1 MDTMLGPELLRGLRA
16 VRARGGG
23 ASRRLTGTLQGE
35 LTDVRSG
42 LICSRSSSI
51 SSAGSSSFHPGA
63 AGSSEFRVAAGS
75 RSFSA
80 SFFFIL
86 KASPPPLLYVCLE
99 YINSSCKSRPFLTG
113 SSAFQ

>member
-1 MDTMLGPELLRGLRA
+1 MLGPELLRGLRA

-51 SSAGSSSFHPGA
+51 SSAGSSSFHPRA
-63 AGSSEFRVAAGS
+63 AGSSEFRVKPPGPGP
-75 RSFSA
+75 
-80 SFFFIL
+80 
-86 KASPPPLLYVCLE
+86 SPPP
-99 YINSSCKSRPFLTG
+99 SSLFLTLLRRHYFTPAWNILTPAV
-113 SSAFQ
+113 SPALF